1 MGQLI
6 MSSISFSVGGVFM
19 KPSDGFTRLAP
30 SVVVL
35 TCFVFGAV
43 LLTRAVR
50 DGDLSTTYVVGL
62 GIEAVVTVAVG
73 LAVLGERVNSRLA
86 VGLGFIVLGLVAVR
100 GR

>member
-6 MSSISFSVGGVFM
+6 MSSISFSVGAAFM
-19 KPSDGFTRLAP
+19 KPSDGFTRLVP
-30 SVVVL
+30 SLVVL
-35 TCFVFGAV
+35 GCFLIGAV

-50 DGDLSTTYVVGL
+50 DADLSTTYVVGL

-73 LAVLGERVNSRLA
+73 LAVLGERVSSRQA
-86 VGLGFIVLGLVAVR
+86 VGLGFIVLGLAAVR